1 MIVVSQLN
9 AEGPSG
15 TEETEAGM
23 GNYTYEQIFNESGTD
38 NATAKPH
45 YNFFVQSQFITALI
59 CLPIICTF
67 GIIGNILSLI
77 VLQQK
82 KMSSSTNTFLSAMAI
97 ADLIKLIND
106 EIYFVVILMQR
117 YNPEMSQTGFVH
129 IYPYSHYVFNGAM
142 LITSWLTVSVAV
154 ERYISVCHPHLAK
167 SMCTIP
173 RARLVSSCVA
183 LGMSIIALPSAF
195 KYHTVVSKPLDN
207 TSEGVVNMTIELTSF
222 GKDEHVM
229 NIYTWIQTLLRS
241 IIPLFVLVFI
251 NASIIRSLGRSK
263 IQGAASAARYRITVM
278 LVAIIVVFLICI
290 TPDAI
295 MSTFLGLGYY
305 EANYL
310 VRGIREFTDLLL
322 AINSAVNF
330 VLYCTFSK
338 VFRETFMTFFCN
350 YHIISNQSTVSRTG
364 NGFPDAKHDRHE
376 SPSRREQLH
385 TGETGSNQLTQ
396 PLFNGH
402 VTKAN
407 KTIYLT
413 DCPQEFV

>member
-1 MIVVSQLN
+1 MIVVSQALGG
-9 AEGPSG
+9 APDGVFV
-15 TEETEAGM
+15 EETEVGM
-23 GNYTYEQIFNESGTD
+23 GNHTYQQIFNASEMD
-38 NATAKPH
+38 NATTKPH
-45 YNFFVQSQFITALI
+45 YDFFVLSQFIAALI
-59 CLPIICTF
+59 CFPIICTF

-97 ADLIKLIND
+97 ADSIKLIND

-129 IYPYSHYVFNGAM
+129 IYPYSHFVFNCAM
-142 LITSWLTVSVAV
+142 LITSWITVSVAV
-154 ERYISVCHPHLAK
+154 ERYISVCHPHRAK

-183 LGMSIIALPSAF
+183 IGMAIVALPSAF
-195 KYHTVVSKPLDN
+195 KYHTVVSKPSDN
-207 TSEGVVNMTIELTSF
+207 STQGIVNMTIELTSF
-222 GKDEHVM
+222 GKDVYAM

-338 VFRETFMTFFCN
+338 VFRETFMTFFCKCHN
-350 YHIISNQSTVSRTG
+350 IHNDSKSINDYTSVKHDNHENSTKRERLNTAETASNQSTR
-364 NGFPDAKHDRHE
+364 
-376 SPSRREQLH
+376 
-385 TGETGSNQLTQ
+385 

-402 VTKAN
+402 LQTVN
-407 KTIYLT
+407 KTISLSHG
-413 DCPQEFV
+413 PQEFV

>member
-1 MIVVSQLN
+1 MIVVLQLM

-15 TEETEAGM
+15 TEEIVDGM

-38 NATAKPH
+38 NETAKPH

-67 GIIGNILSLI
+67 GIIGNILSLV

-97 ADLIKLIND
+97 ADSIKLIND

-129 IYPYSHYVFNGAM
+129 IYPYSHFVFNCAM
-142 LITSWLTVSVAV
+142 LITSWITVSVAV
-154 ERYISVCHPHLAK
+154 ERYISVCHPHRAK

-222 GKDEHVM
+222 GKDVYAM

-330 VLYCTFSK
+330 LLYCTFSK
-338 VFRETFMTFFCN
+338 VFRETFMSLFCN
-350 YHIISNQSTVSRTG
+350 YRITCNKCLLKISFNDYTSIRQARC
-364 NGFPDAKHDRHE
+364 D
-376 SPSRREQLH
+376 SPSRGETLN
-385 TGETGSNQLTQ
+385 TVETGSNQSTRP
-396 PLFNGH
+396 PLNGH
-402 VTKAN
+402 VESSVDKIASPTR
-407 KTIYLT
+407 
-413 DCPQEFV
+413 DPQ